1 MSMGHP
7 SINLRE
13 DEEVDNALSVLLQQ
27 GYPRVCT
34 LSGGFFALHEYI
46 RRVNQTEWLIDHT
59 PDACAVCK
67 HYLFSDT
74 LQKAVE
80 ASSEM
85 ASKTGMAEIGGYWV
99 AAKAKEGFAKAKEGL
114 QKTWAEQK
122 AKSKKPNSFF
132 SKALKWT
139 KNLAADIQSEME
151 KPAEEVKE
159 EKPEEVK
166 EVKPEKELKEE
177 EKDKKEEVK
186 KEVKEEKKE
195 EPTLEMPKEKPSRKP
210 AEKKGDLVNRK
221 ALSAANTKAYSV
233 DEIKTSSG
241 LDGGKEYQIV
251 CGENKLF
258 ITKAIGASKCSIV
271 DSCTIESLSKMTKK
285 KDDPRVVT
293 LTFDNGDNHLIVWR
307 VCLPE
312 SLQLCNDVTEMLSK
326 LD

>member
-1 MSMGHP
+1 
-7 SINLRE
+7 
-13 DEEVDNALSVLLQQ
+13 
-27 GYPRVCT
+27 
-34 LSGGFFALHEYI
+34 
-46 RRVNQTEWLIDHT
+46 
-59 PDACAVCK
+59 
-67 HYLFSDT
+67 
-74 LQKAVE
+74 
-80 ASSEM
+80 
-85 ASKTGMAEIGGYWV
+85 
-99 AAKAKEGFAKAKEGL
+99 
-114 QKTWAEQK
+114 
-122 AKSKKPNSFF
+122 
-132 SKALKWT
+132 
-139 KNLAADIQSEME
+139 ME

-166 EVKPEKELKEE
+166 EEVKEVKPEKELKEE
-177 EKDKKEEVK
+177 ERKEEKEEMKEEVK
-186 KEVKEEKKE
+186 KEE
-195 EPTLEMPKEKPSRKP
+195 EPLKEASTQINIS
-210 AEKKGDLVNRK
+210 ELMKGDLVNRK

-258 ITKAIGASKCSIV
+258 ITKAIGASKCSIM

>member
-139 KNLAADIQSEME
+139 KDLAADIQSEME

-186 KEVKEEKKE
+186 KEE
-195 EPTLEMPKEKPSRKP
+195 EPLKEASTQINIS
-210 AEKKGDLVNRK
+210 ELMKGDLVNRK

>member
-1 MSMGHP
+1 
-7 SINLRE
+7 
-13 DEEVDNALSVLLQQ
+13 
-27 GYPRVCT
+27 
-34 LSGGFFALHEYI
+34 
-46 RRVNQTEWLIDHT
+46 
-59 PDACAVCK
+59 
-67 HYLFSDT
+67 
-74 LQKAVE
+74 
-80 ASSEM
+80 
-85 ASKTGMAEIGGYWV
+85 
-99 AAKAKEGFAKAKEGL
+99 
-114 QKTWAEQK
+114 
-122 AKSKKPNSFF
+122 
-132 SKALKWT
+132 
-139 KNLAADIQSEME
+139 ME

-166 EVKPEKELKEE
+166 EEVKEEEKKEEVKEEAKKE

-186 KEVKEEKKE
+186 KEE
-195 EPTLEMPKEKPSRKP
+195 EPLEEASTQINISELM
-210 AEKKGDLVNRK
+210 KGDLVNRK

-271 DSCTIESLSKMTKK
+271 DSSTIESLSKMTKK